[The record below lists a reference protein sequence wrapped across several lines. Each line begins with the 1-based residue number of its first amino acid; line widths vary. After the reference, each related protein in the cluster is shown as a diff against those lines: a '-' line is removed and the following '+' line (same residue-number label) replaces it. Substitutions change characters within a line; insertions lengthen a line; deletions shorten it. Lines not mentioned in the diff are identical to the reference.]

1 VDKLEKKV
9 LSVDEIHAIRE
20 KMTGNNFID
29 RSLVKDW
36 TNFVIEALSVGVSEF
51 DIDQFALS
59 DDDFD
64 KKYPD

>member
-1 VDKLEKKV
+1 VNKNEKRV
-9 LSVDEIHAIRE
+9 LSVDEINEIRD
-20 KMTGNNFID
+20 KMTRNHFID

-36 TNFVIEALSVGVSEF
+36 TEFLIAALSVGVSEF

-64 KKYPD
+64 TKYPD

>member
-1 VDKLEKKV
+1 MDKLEKKV

-20 KMTGNNFID
+20 KMVSNTFID
-29 RSLVKDW
+29 RTLIKDW
-36 TNFVIEALSVGVSEF
+36 TNFVIEALSTGVSEF

-64 KKYPD
+64 TKYPD